1 MRRSPT
7 SRTEERVTLGE
18 IMSNPKS
25 ENPGKTIEALLRMA
39 EIDIKTLQ
47 RAHAGSK

>member
-1 MRRSPT
+1 
-7 SRTEERVTLGE
+7 
-18 IMSNPKS
+18 MSDPKS
-25 ENPGKTIEALLRMA
+25 ENPGKTMEALLKMA